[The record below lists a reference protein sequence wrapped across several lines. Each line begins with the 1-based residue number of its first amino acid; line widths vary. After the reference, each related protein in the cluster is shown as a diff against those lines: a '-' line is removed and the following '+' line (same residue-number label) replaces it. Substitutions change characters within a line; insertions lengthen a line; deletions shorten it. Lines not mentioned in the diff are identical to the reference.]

1 MKIKLIR
8 GLLALLCLLPATI
21 GAQSLSRYE
30 YWFDDDYASRQSGT
44 LSGNDNVINKAIPTT
59 GLDYGV
65 HRFNLRVRRSDNM
78 YSAVTSQLFL
88 KLDRGTSNTVEYW
101 FDDNIDNCSTIPLPA
116 FDEDCDLTLD
126 LADAV
131 NFPLGFHKLNMR
143 VTTAGGGLSAV
154 YTSDVLKLAGGVATQ
169 LEYWF
174 DDDIAH
180 SQRLDGSLASTGD
193 AYIYNTNL
201 DLTALPVGLHRLNYR
216 AVCPDSDL
224 KSAVMTQKVMKLP
237 SGKIQYVEYWVD
249 GNIGSRK
256 RVTPNSTSSNTDIVF
271 NRTADL
277 GTTNAGAH
285 RLYMRG
291 VSADRKMSTAITSM
305 PVIVKSQYSN
315 MNPADVTMKRYS
327 VSVDNEEPVTV
338 KFGTPDFDVTLDRD
352 VDLHDLSTGTHTLKT
367 KFWNSFGAGV
377 GLEQQFTI
385 KEPETPVI
393 NLSVT
398 EKDGIVLLRYDIP
411 ANQKNY
417 RLQRKDANGAKHTIF
432 RDEVF
437 RGWEVSDWWNDTPE
451 AGSYTY
457 YVESVY
463 YDSEG
468 NHHLLKSNEVSV
480 NIAKAQEDLNNCG
493 YITGR
498 IVPTYGAADFHDIVF
513 SDGVKTRTSNNFFER
528 QMIPVGTTLTISVI
542 GNSREEFETATI
554 TIKPGENHV
563 KLKDLNNTEF
573 VSKPN
578 NYYSDLDFSSDL
590 EWVGN
595 SYQFSVRNTT
605 RNTWSGYVRL
615 RIISKDKAQKEKDSE
630 TTDPTE
636 EEEYDEIT
644 PGLRAE
650 DNYVYV
656 FSEEIKNLQSG
667 QSTIV
672 SLSLDDVFAP
682 DKNDRYYIYF
692 ESIGKWNS
700 DPKGS
705 EKVKI
710 IGIDRDYSITENPML
725 RQVTKKDLKMAL
737 EKERWQDAE
746 YAANIILACCSKLN
760 QLNGI
765 IGNLGD
771 IGWVELSKVYREKY
785 PLDLNKLNQYIGE
798 AIETESTTEFREDQV
813 MQNFLF
819 YVFGYNSLDFA
830 NTFREKIANDIFKYS
845 KGVEDYLGGA
855 MKVLKYIRDY
865 REWESMDDYERYFY
879 CADAILDVT
888 DRYTNTPLCK
898 MFKTYIKVG
907 KSLIQKALEYGAT
920 LYDNYAGSMLKD
932 NAALPGEH
940 YDYNRNIDFKIMV
953 RTNSKMNL
961 FSDRYFNFEENGTS
975 PIREVVVKAHN
986 IPGRPGSIATFYFD
1000 PVPVSDGVMLKQ
1012 MGSCD
1017 DESMLDE
1024 NRLIDRMWMEIKWK
1038 NGRTTKIPL
1047 RDDIDGVVF
1056 KQATAGQLTHLYTVY
1071 LQSETTTFDNMA
1083 DNIEIK
1089 E

>member
-1 MKIKLIR
+1 M
-8 GLLALLCLLPATI
+8 LCLLPATI

-44 LSGNDNVINKAIPTT
+44 LSGSDNVINKAIPTT

-154 YTSDVLKLAGGVATQ
+154 STSDVLKLAGGVATQ

-180 SQRLDGSLASTGD
+180 CQRLNGSLASTGD

-201 DLTALPVGLHRLNYR
+201 DLTALPPGMHRLNYR
-216 AVCPDSDL
+216 AVSPDGDS
-224 KSAVMTQKVMKLP
+224 KSAVMTQKVMKMP
-237 SGKIQYVEYWVD
+237 SGTIKYMEYWVD
-249 GNIGSRK
+249 GDIASRK
-256 RVTPNSTSSNTDIVF
+256 HVSPNSTSTSAAVVF
-271 NRTADL
+271 NTTADL
-277 GTTNAGAH
+277 GAVNSGAH

-291 VSADRKMSTAITSM
+291 VSDDRKMSTAITSM

-451 AGSYTY
+451 AGCYTY

-528 QMIPVGTTLTISVI
+528 QMIPAGTTLTISVI

-636 EEEYDEIT
+636 QEVYDEIT

-725 RQVTKKDLKMAL
+725 RQVNKKDLKMAL

-798 AIETESTTEFREDQV
+798 AIETKSTTEFREDV
-813 MQNFLF
+813 MMQNFLF

-855 MKVLKYIRDY
+855 MEVLKCIKEY
-865 REWESMDDYERYFY
+865 RNWESMDDYERYFY
-879 CADAILDVT
+879 CADAILDIT

-986 IPGRPGSIATFYFD
+986 IPGRPGSIATFRFD

-1017 DESMLDE
+1017 DESMLDD